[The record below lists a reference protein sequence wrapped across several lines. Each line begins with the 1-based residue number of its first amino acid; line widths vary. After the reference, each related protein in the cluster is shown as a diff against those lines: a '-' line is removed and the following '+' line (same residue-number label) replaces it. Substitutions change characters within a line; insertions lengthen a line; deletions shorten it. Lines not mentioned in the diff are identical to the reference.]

1 MRQRETFQ
9 QILEK
14 TAPAASRRVVERA
27 RLASSI
33 AKCARNA
40 TSRREAY
47 AVKRRALEHGV
58 ATFAGDFALSS
69 VENDG
74 ALVGLRFRHEL
85 CLHLPVAACSPG
97 TVRWVEGERR
107 RVVRE
112 WGMVREA
119 A

>member
-14 TAPAASRRVVERA
+14 TAPAASRRLVQRA

-33 AKCARNA
+33 AKCARGA
-40 TSRREAY
+40 ASRREDY

-58 ATFAGDFALSS
+58 ERFTGEFALSS
-69 VENDG
+69 LENDG
-74 ALVGLRFRHEL
+74 ALVGVRFRHEA
-85 CLHLPVAACSPG
+85 CLHLPVAGCTEA
-97 TVRWVEGERR
+97 TVRWVEAERG
-107 RVVRE
+107 RVRS
-112 WGMVREA
+112 A